1 MLDSSTV
8 VTRKLYYEDAYLREF
23 EAEILSANDND
34 IVLDATAFFPEE
46 GGQSPDRGVLAGREV
61 LDVQIIDGYIHHFL
75 GQKVTGASAEE
86 IAEGLRV
93 NGRIDWKHR
102 FSNMQQ
108 HSGEHIFSGLVHTKF
123 GYDNVGFHLSDSEV
137 TMDFTGV
144 ISPDGLREIEME
156 VNHAI
161 ALNIPSQV
169 RFLEG
174 EEAVLAE
181 YRSKLELTEAV
192 RVVTFPGFDACACCA
207 PHVRMTGEIGCLKV
221 VSAINYKGGM
231 RVSIL
236 CGERAM
242 NLFYHDH
249 DILTGTANFLTTS
262 SDEVLGSVTRLKN
275 ENTELK
281 SRLKQAG
288 IRIMQMKTEA
298 VPEGD
303 GDALMFESG
312 DVDQTAIREAVNSLM
327 KKRGGYCA
335 VFAGSDTEGYRYII
349 GTRDGD
355 ARLAA
360 ALLKEKFGA
369 RGGGKPVMVQGS
381 VKASEK
387 EIREAFV

>member
-23 EAEILSANDND
+23 EAEILSVNGND

-46 GGQSPDRGVLAGREV
+46 GGQSPDRGVLAGHEV

-75 GQKVTGASAEE
+75 GKKATGASAEE

-93 NGRIDWKHR
+93 SGKIDWNHR

-144 ISPDGLREIEME
+144 ITPDGLREIEEE
-156 VNHAI
+156 VNRAI
-161 ALNIPSQV
+161 TLNIPSQI

-174 EEAVLAE
+174 EEAALAE

-236 CGERAM
+236 CGKRAM
-242 NLFYHDH
+242 KLFYHDH
-249 DILTGTANFLTTS
+249 DILTATANFLTTS
-262 SDEVLGSVTRLKN
+262 TDEVFGSVTRLKN

-281 SRLKQAG
+281 GRLKQAG

-303 GDALMFESG
+303 GDAIMFESG

-349 GTRDGD
+349 GKREGD

-381 VKASEK
+381 VKAAEK
-387 EIREAFV
+387 EIRDTFA

>member
-1 MLDSSTV
+1 
-8 VTRKLYYEDAYLREF
+8 
-23 EAEILSANDND
+23 
-34 IVLDATAFFPEE
+34 
-46 GGQSPDRGVLAGREV
+46 
-61 LDVQIIDGYIHHFL
+61 
-75 GQKVTGASAEE
+75 
-86 IAEGLRV
+86 
-93 NGRIDWKHR
+93 
-102 FSNMQQ
+102 MQQ

-174 EEAVLAE
+174 EEAALAE